1 MSTQAH
7 AMMLAQVR
15 IDLMKSHTCLSLC
28 FGLALGAC
36 FLEKP
41 QAFAQTPSRIS
52 APALRISPYA
62 RQVGMGEAFTALAN
76 DNVNAM
82 RYNIGGMGTLR
93 NILLS
98 AHFHQW
104 IADTQEGALEGALPT
119 KYGVFGLSFT
129 YFDEG
134 ELIEL
139 DDSFVNTGTVFSNN
153 DLVLALGYSN
163 YFRLFNNNM
172 ALGLAVKGV
181 RQNLANEAG
190 DAVGLDAGLL
200 YTLKYVSIGATLQNF
215 TLKKMKFKNGV
226 TEYKLPETIRGGLA
240 TRLPLGEQLK
250 LNLGVDGAKYLDS
263 FDKNIR
269 ISSGAELLISE
280 VFAVRGG
287 YKFHDYELSKWGAG
301 FGVNI
306 PTSWLGGASTSFDY
320 AYSPLEDFDSQ
331 AHRFSV
337 TFNFGTLVPAPLV
350 ANAEEVQRLSDEA
363 RQALLDAQEAE
374 ARLRDTEE
382 RMSELEKLL
391 AERLEK
397 AKQIAESTKGEIEV
411 TEQAD
416 RNVLATLRVNF
427 DWDKSDIRPDMY
439 ETLNKLSEILNTY
452 PESQVWIAGH
462 TDNTGD
468 DEYNF
473 HLAERRMD
481 SVMNYLTRR
490 GLSSSRF
497 VDPIPYG
504 EWRPLD
510 ENRTPEL
517 RFRNR
522 RVEFLIYTG
531 VTKPE
536 LHPGS
541 KIESVAVLNDSVSV
555 QGNGRLD
562 FSARFVDDP
571 PRVVLVFPKTYVP
584 DAKTFP
590 INRGTIRQARVGF
603 HPEDGSTWVVLD
615 LNSPVTPRAIA
626 AGKRV
631 NIDTGSIAVKE
642 TPK

>member
-1 MSTQAH
+1 
-7 AMMLAQVR
+7 
-15 IDLMKSHTCLSLC
+15 MKSHTSASLYL
-28 FGLALGAC
+28 GLACCALFCG
-36 FLEKP
+36 P
-41 QAFAQTPSRIS
+41 RQAVAQTPSQIA

-104 IADTQEGALEGALPT
+104 IEDTQEGALEGALPT
-119 KYGVFGLSFT
+119 KFGVFGLNFT

-134 ELIEL
+134 ELVEVN
-139 DDSFVNTGTVFSNN
+139 DSFNPTGSVFSNN

-163 YFRLFNNNM
+163 YFPLFNNNM
-172 ALGLAVKGV
+172 SLGLAVKGV
-181 RQNLANEAG
+181 KQNLATESG
-190 DAVGLDAGLL
+190 DAIGLDAGLL
-200 YTLKYVSIGATLQNF
+200 YSLKYVSIGATLQNF
-215 TLKKMKFKNGV
+215 TLKKMKFKNGA

-240 TRLPLGEQLK
+240 TRLPIGQQLK
-250 LNLGVDGAKYLDS
+250 LNVGVDGAKYLDS
-263 FDKNIR
+263 YDKKVR
-269 ISSGAELLISE
+269 VFSGAELLISE

-287 YKFHDYELSKWGAG
+287 YKFHDYELSRWGAG

-320 AYSPLEDFDSQ
+320 AYSPLENFDSQ
-331 AHRFSV
+331 AHRFSL
-337 TFNFGTLVPAPLV
+337 TFNFGTLVPAPV
-350 ANAEEVQRLSDEA
+350 MVNAEEMQRLNREA
-363 RQALLDAQEAE
+363 QEALLAAQEAE
-374 ARLRDTEE
+374 ARLRDTEA

-397 AKQIAESTKGEIEV
+397 AKLIAESSQGAIEV
-411 TEQAD
+411 AEQAN

-439 ETLNKLSEILNTY
+439 ETLNKLAEILNTY
-452 PESQVWIAGH
+452 PESQVWISGH

-473 HLAERRMD
+473 HLAQRRMD
-481 SVMNYLTRR
+481 SVTNYLSRR
-490 GLSSSRF
+490 SISSSRF

-504 EWRPLD
+504 EWQPLND
-510 ENRTPEL
+510 NRTPEL

-531 VTKPE
+531 DNKPE
-536 LHPGS
+536 LQRGS
-541 KIESVAVLNDSVSV
+541 MIERVAVANDSVSV
-555 QGNGRLD
+555 LGNGRLD
-562 FSARFVDDP
+562 FTTRFVDSP
-571 PRVVLVFPKTYVP
+571 PRAVLVFPKTYVP

-590 INRGTIRQARVGF
+590 INRGNVRQARVGF

-615 LNSPVTPRAIA
+615 LDSPVTPKAIV

-631 NIDTGSIAVKE
+631 SIDTGSIAVKE
-642 TPK
+642 TPQ

>member
-1 MSTQAH
+1 
-7 AMMLAQVR
+7 
-15 IDLMKSHTCLSLC
+15 MKSHISFSCCLVLSFCSLF
-28 FGLALGAC
+28 FGKQPAW
-36 FLEKP
+36 
-41 QAFAQTPSRIS
+41 AQTPSQI
-52 APALRISPYA
+52 AVPALRVSPYA
-62 RQVGMGEAFTALAN
+62 RQVGMGEAYTALAN

-104 IADTQEGALEGALPT
+104 IEDTQAGALEGALPT
-119 KYGVFGLSFT
+119 KFGVFGLNFT

-134 ELIEL
+134 DIVELN
-139 DDSFVNTGTVFSNN
+139 DNFVETGSIYSNN

-163 YFRLFNNNM
+163 YFPLFNNNM
-172 ALGLAVKGV
+172 ALGLALKGV
-181 RQNLANEAG
+181 RQNLANESG
-190 DAVGLDAGLL
+190 DAIGLDAGLL
-200 YTLKYVSIGATLQNF
+200 YSLKYLSVGATLQNF
-215 TLKKMKFKNGV
+215 TLRKMKFKNGV

-240 TRLPLGEQLK
+240 TRLPLGQQLK
-250 LNLGVDGAKYLDS
+250 LNVGVDGAKYLDS
-263 FDKNIR
+263 FDKKIR
-269 ISSGAELLISE
+269 ISSGAEVLISD

-320 AYSPLEDFDSQ
+320 AYSPLEDFDAQ

-350 ANAEEVQRLSDEA
+350 ANAEEVQRLSQEA

-382 RMSELEKLL
+382 RMNELEKLL

-427 DWDKSDIRPDMY
+427 DWDKSDIRSDMY
-439 ETLNKLSEILNTY
+439 ETLNKLAEILNTY

-473 HLAERRMD
+473 HLSERRMD
-481 SVMNYLTRR
+481 SVRNYLSRR
-490 GLSSSRF
+490 SIGSSRF

-504 EWRPLD
+504 EWRPL
-510 ENRTPEL
+510 NPNTTPEL

-531 VTKPE
+531 ENRPE

-541 KIESVAVLNDSVSV
+541 LIENVAVLNDSVSV

-562 FSARFVDDP
+562 FTARFVDDP

-584 DAKTFP
+584 DAKAFP
-590 INRGTIRQARVGF
+590 INRGNIRQARVGF

-642 TPK
+642 TPR